1 MKDRPCSVTAM
12 SVFIILNIIFWV
24 AYGVIV
30 VFNLHP
36 ALPDQ
41 PLIKGIMAILSFVA
55 AGFLLWAFVF
65 LKRHNRVAYYLALTF
80 FCIAILFTIFD
91 EVGWVD
97 LVVFAIN
104 VIPLILLIKDRGWY
118 LQPEPRAVEG

>member
-1 MKDRPCSVTAM
+1 MDTHPRSVTAM

-41 PLIKGIMAILSFVA
+41 PLIKGIMAILSFAA

-65 LKRHNRVAYYLALTF
+65 LKRHNRVAYYLALAF
-80 FCIAILFTIFD
+80 FCVAILFTIFD
-91 EVGWVD
+91 EVGWID
-97 LVVFAIN
+97 LIVLAIN

-118 LQPEPRAVEG
+118 LQPQHHATHE